1 MNDQERLLGLC
12 LEYELGTLE
21 GAERTELEAL
31 LRQGDAAARAAL
43 SEARATVAQIGLTAD
58 SAAPSARVKEGLM
71 AQIAAESRSV
81 GPAQVIESNRFG
93 RGAALAY
100 AIAAGLMLFA
110 FLEWRQV
117 QELRTAVA
125 ELQDRTAELS
135 EERDQLAANS
145 ERFERILAIL
155 SGPETKA
162 VSLAAPNSPTMHA
175 YWNEQHGLMLA
186 GDNLP
191 VSAPGRTLQL
201 WIIPKQGNPVSVDIF
216 DPTSAGR
223 ALLLSQPGVA
233 LQDANLLAITDEP
246 AGGSPQPTT
255 TPIWVGPIT

>member
-21 GAERTELEAL
+21 GPELTELESL
-31 LRQGDAAARAAL
+31 LRQGDASAKAAL
-43 SEARATVAQIGLTAD
+43 ADARATVAVIGLTAD
-58 SAAPSARVKEGLM
+58 AATPSAQVKKGLM
-71 AQIAAESRSV
+71 AQIAEESRSA
-81 GPAQVIESNRFG
+81 GPAPVIESNRFG
-93 RGAALAY
+93 RNAALAY
-100 AIAAGLMLFA
+100 AIAAGLLLFA
-110 FLEWRQV
+110 FLEWQQV
-117 QELRTAVA
+117 RELRTAVA
-125 ELQDRTAELS
+125 ELQERTTELS
-135 EERDQLAANS
+135 EERDQLAQNS

-162 VSLAAPNSPTMHA
+162 VSLAAPDSPTMHA
-175 YWNEQHGLMLA
+175 YWNEQYGLMLA
-186 GDNLP
+186 GDSLS

-201 WIIPKQGNPVSVDIF
+201 WIIPKQGNPVSVDVF
-216 DPTSAGR
+216 EPSPAGR
-223 ALLLSQPGVA
+223 ALLLSQPGMA